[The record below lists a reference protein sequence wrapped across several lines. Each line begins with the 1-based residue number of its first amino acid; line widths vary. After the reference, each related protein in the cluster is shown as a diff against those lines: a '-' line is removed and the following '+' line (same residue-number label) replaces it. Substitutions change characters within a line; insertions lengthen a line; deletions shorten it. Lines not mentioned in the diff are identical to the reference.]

1 MDENVVGTEIVE
13 EGWEFLPLL
22 SSLTGLAAL
31 WHDLGKASD
40 WFQEKLSKNLVTG
53 DPLRHEWVS
62 CMLFFAYIKSVGAK
76 TDRDWLEAMAAE
88 KFDEAKIFDS
98 IKSLKPDNFWE
109 EAESFTVYLFV
120 AWLILS
126 HHRLPGSKNFLD
138 KDCYRYKDVKI
149 KTVENIGTFFK
160 KIIRPTLSYV
170 TKEASNA
177 ELGTVLTFSRKTDV
191 FTNTEWRK
199 RTAKWAKELCCYI
212 DEIENLAK
220 KSNFY
225 ETLMLSRCA
234 LILGDHYQSSLDGAE
249 KKAGD
254 ALVANLRD
262 GRPNQTLV
270 EHLLGV
276 EEVSVRCIEK
286 IPMLVKDL
294 HKAHDIKELGKTQQA
309 KYEWQDTAVKEIQAI
324 KEQYDTSKMG
334 CFVVDMASTG
344 CGKTIA
350 NAKMLYALSGKK
362 SLRCS
367 VLLGLRTLTL
377 QTSDEYRTRLG
388 IEKRDLGTIIGSRAF
403 IELYQMRRSSV
414 GSEEFEDE
422 ECSDLSLGIDDI
434 ETGYDLSEKDMLMA
448 DIITDPGAEKM
459 LRVPVLVST
468 IDQII
473 RATEDTVGAHNI
485 IPLLRVMT
493 SDIIIDEI
501 DDYSGDDLVAVGR
514 LIYLC
519 GVLGSRVVISS
530 ATIPPEE
537 AEGLA
542 AVYQQGFF
550 SHSQLHGKKSQVLC
564 LFADEFFSRAFVLD
578 TDTET
583 DKKSFFRERYR
594 EELRKYIT
602 ARVENLREKGSPRR
616 GEIVSV
622 GVKTEKAYFGAITEE
637 IKKLHRLQKE
647 TDPVTGKGVS
657 FGLIRFSNIEQCILF
672 SRFLDKNGV
681 GDGITIKSIT
691 YHAREVMLIRHEQEK
706 YLDRILSRK
715 TLNDIFYD
723 PAIRSHIDNT
733 EGNDIIFVVIS
744 SPVEELGRDHDFD
757 WAIIEPASYRSIIQ
771 TSGRVLRHRE
781 KENTEINI
789 GIMQYNWKALHSNSK
804 DDQCYS
810 KPGFETGHFFLPS
823 HNVADLIDP
832 VELRNGITAI
842 PRISFYEKKEVKDF
856 ISLEHA
862 HTGFLMEEKEEVSV
876 QDLSGFCSS
885 GIMLTAISQKIHPF
899 RKDSGAEPK
908 EVFLFNDNGR
918 LVFKAKSNREWVE
931 VGRLNGI
938 EITRDF
944 SDSSNSSDFSDSSN
958 SSDNDWLPLTYEKSV
973 GALSK
978 ETGLDPL
985 SVQEKYGSL
994 CYSDYSDEW
1003 VYSDRY
1009 GLEAKRHN

>member
-1 MDENVVGTEIVE
+1 MDENVLDAECPEE
-13 EGWEFLPLL
+13 EGVERKYLQLIT
-22 SSLTGLAAL
+22 SLTGLAAL

-40 WFQEKLSKNLVTG
+40 WFQEKLNKNLVTG

-62 CMLFFAYIKSVGAK
+62 CMLLFAYIKSVGAK
-76 TDRDWLEAMAAE
+76 TDRDWLEAMVAE
-88 KFDEAKIFDS
+88 KFDEAKIIDS
-98 IKSLKPDNFWE
+98 IRSLKPDNFWG

-126 HHRLPGSKNFLD
+126 HHRLPGSKNLE
-138 KDCYRYKDVKI
+138 KDCYRYKDVRVKS
-149 KTVENIGTFFK
+149 VENIGTFFK
-160 KIIRPTLSYV
+160 KVIRPALSYV

-177 ELGTVLTFSRKTDV
+177 ELEAVLTFSRKTDI
-191 FTNTEWRK
+191 FTNAKWKER
-199 RTAKWAKELCCYI
+199 ASKWAKELCCYI
-212 DEIENLAK
+212 GEIETLAE

-225 ETLMLSRCA
+225 ETLMLPRCA

-262 GRPNQTLV
+262 GKPNQTLV

-276 EEVSVRCIEK
+276 EEVSVRCIGK
-286 IPMLVKDL
+286 LPMLVKKL
-294 HKAHDIKELGKTQQA
+294 PKAYDIEELEKTQPA
-309 KYEWQDTAVKEIQAI
+309 KYEWQETAVKEIRAI
-324 KEQYDTSKMG
+324 KKQYDTSKMG

-350 NAKMLYALSGKK
+350 NAKILYALSGEK

-388 IEKRDLGTIIGSRAF
+388 LEKRDLGTIIGSRAF
-403 IELYQMRRSSV
+403 IELYQMRKSSM
-414 GSEEFEDE
+414 GSEGCEDE

-434 ETGYDLSEKDMLMA
+434 ETEYTFSKKNMLMA

-459 LRVPVLVST
+459 LSVPVLVST

-473 RATEDTVGAHNI
+473 RAQEDTVGAHNI
-485 IPLLRVMT
+485 IPLLRILT

-583 DKKSFFRERYR
+583 DKKSIFREKYR

-602 ARVENLREKGSPRR
+602 GRVENLREKGSPRR
-616 GEIVSV
+616 GEIVPV
-622 GVKTEKAYFGAITEE
+622 VVKTEKAYFVAITEE
-637 IKKLHRLQKE
+637 IRRLHSLQKE
-647 TDPVTGKGVS
+647 TDPVTGKSVS
-657 FGLIRFSNIEQCILF
+657 FGLVRFSNIEQCILF
-672 SRFLDKNGV
+672 SRFFGSRNGV
-681 GDGITIKSIT
+681 GDGITVKFIT

-715 TLNDIFYD
+715 TPDDIFYD

-733 EGNDIIFVVIS
+733 ENNDIVFVVIS

-781 KENTEINI
+781 KENTDINI
-789 GIMQYNWKALHSNSK
+789 GVMQYNWKALHSNSK

-810 KPGFETGHFFLPS
+810 KPGFETGHLFLPS
-823 HNVADLIDP
+823 HNVTDLIDP

-842 PRISFYEKKEVKDF
+842 PRISFCEKEEVKDF

-862 HTGFLMEEKEEVSV
+862 HTRFLMEEKEEALV

-899 RKDSGAEPK
+899 RKDSTAEPK

-918 LVFKAKSNREWVE
+918 LVFKAKSNREWIE

-938 EITRDF
+938 EITRDS
-944 SDSSNSSDFSDSSN
+944 SDSSDSSGN
-958 SSDNDWLPLTYEKSV
+958 SDKDWLALTYAKSV
-973 GALSK
+973 ETLSR

-985 SVQEKYGSL
+985 TIQEKYGSL

-1009 GLEAKRHN
+1009 GLEAKKHN